1 MKYGDEAATLR
12 LIDIYLAVYASL
24 IAGALFTLY
33 RSNVLQRLPQGWI
46 AGSVLA
52 ALALGVLLRVL
63 SRKPTPQ
70 QNSDD
75 EER

>member
-1 MKYGDEAATLR
+1 MR

-33 RSNVLQRLPQGWI
+33 RSNVLQRVPQAWI
-46 AGSVLA
+46 AGSVLT

-63 SRKPTPQ
+63 SGKPKPR

-75 EER
+75 QNE

>member
-1 MKYGDEAATLR
+1 MRPRPLR

-33 RSNVLQRLPQGWI
+33 RSNVLQRLPQAWI

-63 SRKPTPQ
+63 SGKPKPR

-75 EER
+75 QNE

>member
-33 RSNVLQRLPQGWI
+33 RSNVLQRLPQAWI
-46 AGSVLA
+46 AGIVFA
-52 ALALGVLLRVL
+52 VIALGVLLRMV
-63 SRKPTPQ
+63 SRTPKRQ
-70 QNSDD
+70 PKSGD
-75 EER
+75 EGP